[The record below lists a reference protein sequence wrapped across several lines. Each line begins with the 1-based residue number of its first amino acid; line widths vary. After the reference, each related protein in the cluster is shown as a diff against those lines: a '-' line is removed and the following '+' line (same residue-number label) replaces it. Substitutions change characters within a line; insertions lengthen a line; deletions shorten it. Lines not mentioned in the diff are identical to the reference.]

1 MCKRHFKRS
10 VRRRGLLILSNQ
22 RAVARARGN
31 ALAVNLF
38 SVNDRQRRR

>member
-1 MCKRHFKRS
+1 MSRRH
-10 VRRRGLLILSNQ
+10 RRRDLRRRRLNIRSTQ
-22 RAVARARGN
+22 RAIARARGN

>member
-1 MCKRHFKRS
+1 MSRRHCRRDLRRS
-10 VRRRGLLILSNQ
+10 NIRSNQ

>member
-1 MCKRHFKRS
+1 MSRRHCRRDL
-10 VRRRGLLILSNQ
+10 RRRRSNIRSNQ

-31 ALAVNLF
+31 ALAINLF

>member
-1 MCKRHFKRS
+1 MCKRHFKRH
-10 VRRRGLLILSNQ
+10 VRRRGLSIRSNQ
-22 RAVARARGN
+22 RAIARARGN

>member
-1 MCKRHFKRS
+1 MSRRHFRRDL
-10 VRRRGLLILSNQ
+10 RRRRLNIRSNQ
-22 RAVARARGN
+22 RAIARARGN

>member
-1 MCKRHFKRS
+1 MSRKDSIRDL
-10 VRRRGLLILSNQ
+10 RRRRLNIRSNQ
-22 RAVARARGN
+22 KATARARGN

>member
-1 MCKRHFKRS
+1 MSKRHFKRQ
-10 VRRRGLLILSNQ
+10 VRRRGLTIRSNQ
-22 RAVARARGN
+22 RATARARGN

>member
-1 MCKRHFKRS
+1 MSRKNSIRDL
-10 VRRRGLLILSNQ
+10 RRRRLNIHSNQ
-22 RAVARARGN
+22 KATARARGN

>member
-1 MCKRHFKRS
+1 MSKRHFKHH
-10 VRRRGLLILSNQ
+10 VKRRRLSIRSSQ
-22 RAVARARGN
+22 RAIARARGN